1 MFQRSVQVRQM
12 VQGGRAENQVEP
24 VEIREVHQIADL
36 ILNVLTRSTR
46 QVNQRLTDVDTNH
59 LIESL
64 RQDDRVATRP
74 TSSIQCSASVRRQ
87 LRQQPVQQRSWREAC
102 GPIVFLGAAIER

>member
-1 MFQRSVQVRQM
+1 MQNVEGGGGENKVGTSEMPQV
-12 VQGGRAENQVEP
+12 
-24 VEIREVHQIADL
+24 HTIADL
-36 ILNVLTRSTR
+36 ILNVLTRSTC

-87 LRQQPVQQRSWREAC
+87 LRQQPVLQRSWREAC
-102 GPIVFLGAAIER
+102 GPIVFLGEAIERL